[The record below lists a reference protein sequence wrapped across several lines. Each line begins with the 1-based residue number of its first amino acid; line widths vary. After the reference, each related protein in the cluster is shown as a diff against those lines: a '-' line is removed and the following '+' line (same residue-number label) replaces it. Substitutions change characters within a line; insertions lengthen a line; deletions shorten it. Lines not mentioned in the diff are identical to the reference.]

1 MTKRSNF
8 PAVRLSVALVA
19 AALCGTA
26 LAQTTTAPRAL
37 PGYVT
42 SSSGQVVLSGYGQC
56 VRSQFW
62 VPADAAEPCDRV
74 ARAELAPPPP
84 VAEAPA
90 PAPAPVVLA
99 AVEPPRPV

>member
-8 PAVRLSVALVA
+8 PAVRLSVALDA

-42 SSSGQVVLSGYGQC
+42 SSSGQVVLSGFGQC
-56 VRSQFW
+56 VRTGYWS
-62 VPADAAEPCDRV
+62 PANAAEPCDRV
-74 ARAELAPPPP
+74 PR
-84 VAEAPA
+84 
-90 PAPAPVVLA
+90 A
-99 AVEPPRPV
+99 AVLGEEP